1 MKFQTINLWK
11 KLLLVFAITVSV
23 SSKAQDYVD
32 IIYTKN
38 GSVVKGVIV
47 ETVPNVSYKIK
58 TNDGNVFVFKA
69 EEIEK
74 IEKQESAKKK
84 AQKEPA
90 QLKRSGFSSI
100 EETGAT
106 LIINEKDN
114 TPLFALHSING
125 YLFNPHLFAGV
136 GVGIE
141 ADDITAVIP
150 IYAECRA
157 YVSKAKA
164 SPYFAA
170 GGGYG
175 LMYINQGKNDGG
187 PMGHLL
193 AGLKIALG
201 PKAAFNV
208 SAGYRLFQFQQ
219 EGLVYNKKLAKY
231 TPATVT
237 YNSSNLFLRI
247 GCTF

>member
-1 MKFQTINLWK
+1 MNVQKAG
-11 KLLLVFAITVSV
+11 LLKRIMFLCALLATVS
-23 SSKAQDYVD
+23 SYAQNYTEV
-32 IIYTKN
+32 IYTKN
-38 GSVVKGVIV
+38 GSIVKGVII
-47 ETVPNVSYKIK
+47 ETIPNVSYKIK
-58 TNDGNVFVFKA
+58 TSDGNIFVFKA

-74 IEKQESAKKK
+74 IEKLEVTKQNEKT
-84 AQKEPA
+84 EPFMG
-90 QLKRSGFSSI
+90 KRSGFSSI
-100 EETGAT
+100 EEIGAS
-106 LIINEKDN
+106 LIINETTS

-175 LMYINQGKNDGG
+175 LMYINQGRNEGG
-187 PMGHLL
+187 PMGHVL
-193 AGLKIALG
+193 AGLKVALS
-201 PKAAFNV
+201 PKAAFNI

-219 EGLVYNKKLAKY
+219 TGLVYNSVLTKY
-231 TPATVT
+231 TPALVT

>member
-1 MKFQTINLWK
+1 MKAQRVNLLK
-11 KLLLVFAITVSV
+11 RILLLCAVLITL
-23 SSKAQDYVD
+23 SSHAQNYVD
-32 IIYTKN
+32 VIYAKN
-38 GSVVKGVIV
+38 GSIVKGIII

-58 TNDGNVFVFKA
+58 TNDGNIFVFKA
-69 EEIEK
+69 DEIEK
-74 IEKQESAKKK
+74 IEKLEASQQKMK
-84 AQKEPA
+84 AEPVLSK
-90 QLKRSGFSSI
+90 QSGFSSI
-100 EETGAT
+100 EEIGAS
-106 LIINEKDN
+106 LILNETTN

-157 YVSKAKA
+157 YVSKGKA

-187 PMGHLL
+187 PMGHVL

-208 SAGYRLFQFQQ
+208 SAGYRLFQFKQT
-219 EGLVYNKKLAKY
+219 GLVYNKALYKY
-231 TPATVT
+231 TPAPVD